1 MKIAILASQSSKQEI
16 LDKGI
21 AAGVEILWCGSVK
34 ILVATVADV
43 YMDLLFVPDR
53 ERTERLAM
61 RVGMPFFINSV
72 ADPGINE
79 EKYFVRINAWPG
91 FLQREYVELVANGGE
106 QKRWAEQLFDVLGWK
121 YQVVP
126 NIPGMISAR
135 IVSCIVNEA
144 YYTFGDGISSK
155 QEIDTAMKLGTSYP
169 YGPFEWAEKIGL
181 DRIYSLLLELQ
192 KTDERYKPAPALERE
207 VLAMKAQ

>member
-1 MKIAILASQSSKQEI
+1 MKIAILASPSGKHEV

-53 ERTERLAM
+53 ERTERLMM
-61 RVGMPFFINSV
+61 RAGMPFFINSV
-72 ADPGINE
+72 ADAGIKE
-79 EKYFVRINAWPG
+79 EKHFVRINAWPG
-91 FLQREYVELVANGGE
+91 FLQREYVELVVNGDE
-106 QKRWAEQLFDVLGWK
+106 QERWTREVFGVLGWK
-121 YQVVP
+121 YQAVP
-126 NIPGMISAR
+126 NIQGMISAR

-181 DRIYSLLLELQ
+181 EKIYSLLWELQ
-192 KTDERYKPAPALERE
+192 KTDERYKPAPALENE
-207 VLAMKAQ
+207 VLAMKTQ